1 MCVRVCTWRGI
12 LFGPLLDFVCN
23 YSLCAFCRVYPWRME
38 YCYPLS
44 PFRYSMS
51 VLGGVSMRVCAFV
64 GGCASPPFYF
74 ILMRVF
80 AVFPSWQVIRHVRG
94 LVVRVR
100 VVPECVSGVPR
111 AAGRMPIPHFYFILC
126 AFINTYSHT
135 TLDFGCAR
143 VVSCGAVR
151 CSAVFAPQCLVV
163 WFSGRR

>member
-1 MCVRVCTWRGI
+1 
-12 LFGPLLDFVCN
+12 
-23 YSLCAFCRVYPWRME
+23 ME

-111 AAGRMPIPHFYFILC
+111 AAGRMPIPHFYFIL
-126 AFINTYSHT
+126 YYPPS
-135 TLDFGCAR
+135 
-143 VVSCGAVR
+143 
-151 CSAVFAPQCLVV
+151 
-163 WFSGRR
+163 